1 MVEVA
6 GFVNLL
12 IQSTILQNALYT
24 DKNTHWAWNFAGY
37 NKLRISRNSQ
47 TDEADIRQG

>member
-1 MVEVA
+1 VIEVA
-6 GFVNLL
+6 GIVNLL

-24 DKNTHWAWNFAGY
+24 VKNTHWASNFAGY
-37 NKLRISRNSQ
+37 NKLRTSQNSK